1 MTNENKAKEIANA
14 FFIENVSVENEQVI
28 REMLNKAAFE
38 AMQWKDEQLADY
50 LQREWDRCAGACSS
64 IVSAYCRDVE
74 RMANDL
80 GIKLKFNN
88 PYIE

>member
-1 MTNENKAKEIANA
+1 MNNEDYARELCMAIEPPYIDFIHQNYKTALKAME
-14 FFIENVSVENEQVI
+14 
-28 REMLNKAAFE
+28 
-38 AMQWKDEQLADY
+38 WKDKQLADY
-50 LQREWDRCAGACSS
+50 LQQEWDRCAGACSS

>member
-1 MTNENKAKEIANA
+1 MNREEYIRQAAAKHYKGVAN
-14 FFIENVSVENEQVI
+14 N
-28 REMLNKAAFE
+28 EMLELAFRMG
-38 AMQWKDEQLADY
+38 AQWADKQLADY

-64 IVSAYCRDVE
+64 IVSAHCREVE

>member
-1 MTNENKAKEIANA
+1 MTNEERARQIANGYGTYNDKCA
-14 FFIENVSVENEQVI
+14 TGGSGIAYHS
-28 REMLNKAAFE
+28 
-38 AMQWKDEQLADY
+38 AMAMAEWKDQQLADY
-50 LQREWDRCAGACSS
+50 LQQEWDRYAGACSS
-64 IVSAYCRDVE
+64 IVSAHRCEVE